1 MWLSVSTANQQDN
14 SAKQIRGR
22 TVKPIVLIVEMP
34 VECESLN
41 KRSAHCHAK
50 QSSAIVA
57 TDRPR
62 KTEQNGESHMHIRST
77 SILGRIDRKEQ
88 AATKRPDNMICLN

>member
-1 MWLSVSTANQQDN
+1 MWLSVSTAIQHDN
-14 SAKQIRGR
+14 SAMQIIGT
-22 TVKPIVLIVEMP
+22 TVRPIVLIIDVP

-41 KRSAHCHAK
+41 NKSAHCHAK